1 MPRSQ
6 YSSEISSSCNEFM
19 SMFLM
24 MQIERGALRTVV
36 MFELMC
42 KFSQERI
49 NTVIYIVVVELIK
62 LREEMDCEHCQ
73 DIIMCLFVTIS

>member
-1 MPRSQ
+1 MLQ
-6 YSSEISSSCNEFM
+6 
-19 SMFLM
+19 
-24 MQIERGALRTVV
+24 
-36 MFELMC
+36 LMC

-73 DIIMCLFVTIS
+73 DIIMCLFVTISWLLSEESAEQRTANHSKEIFDLLSLILK

>member
-1 MPRSQ
+1 
-6 YSSEISSSCNEFM
+6 
-19 SMFLM
+19 
-24 MQIERGALRTVV
+24 

-73 DIIMCLFVTIS
+73 DIIMCLFVTFS